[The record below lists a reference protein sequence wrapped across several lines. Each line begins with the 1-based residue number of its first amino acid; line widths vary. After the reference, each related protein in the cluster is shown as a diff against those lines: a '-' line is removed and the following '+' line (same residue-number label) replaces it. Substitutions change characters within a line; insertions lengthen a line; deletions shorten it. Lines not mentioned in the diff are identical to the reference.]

1 MSVERKPHRSSPHF
15 SQFLDV
21 SSNQGP
27 CWLLHLNQSYVA
39 RDWRREEAGRG
50 LSAIFRTSELIES
63 QFFARW
69 CTEFSRL
76 GRTAEKKR
84 KLQTDFW
91 IKLFLLCLL
100 SIEPKRVVDLTWKM
114 LPFEMCLSKLDFETF
129 HFRAFEFE
137 LFDFQRVVDFEK
149 HALIT
154 SSWPSKFDF
163 ENLNEN
169 WIWKVSLWKFDVG
182 NSTWNLTFEICL
194 LKLDFGNFTF
204 DLWCWTFQLDFWQR
218 LTFEI
223 SLLKIDCC
231 WNVTLK
237 SWLLLGFAWVFRP
250 LAEDAKTGNC
260 NDQAKAIDLI

>member
-27 CWLLHLNQSYVA
+27 CWLLHLNQSDVA

-69 CTEFSRL
+69 CTKFSRL

-100 SIEPKRVVDLTWKM
+100 SIEPKRVVDLTRKM
-114 LPFEMCLSKLDFETF
+114 LPFEMCLSKSDFETF
-129 HFRAFEFE
+129 HFQAFEFE
-137 LFDFQRVVDFEK
+137 LFDFQRVVVVDFEK

-154 SSWPSKFDF
+154 SSCPSKFDF
-163 ENLNEN
+163 ENSNLKTCLK
-169 WIWKVSLWKFDVG
+169 IGFGKFRFAKFDVG
-182 NSTWNLTFEICL
+182 NSTWNWTFEVCL
-194 LKLDFGNFTF
+194 SKLDLANFTF
-204 DLWCWTFQLDFWQR
+204 DLWRWTFELDFWQR
-218 LTFEI
+218 LTFEK
-223 SLLKIDCC
+223 SLLKIDC
-231 WNVTLK
+231 WNVALK
-237 SWLLLGFAWVFRP
+237 SWLLLGFPWVFRP
-250 LAEDAKTGNC
+250 SSAEDGESSC
-260 NDQAKAIDLI
+260 